1 MDRSIIAFKG
11 AYRFLSNFHPS
22 PIQYNGLTYPTVEH
36 AYQAAKVLDGVTR
49 AQIRAA
55 ATAKDARR
63 LGRAYAVRSD
73 WDQIR
78 VAVMEDLVR
87 LKFTQNESLARQLLA
102 TDDARLEEGNWWG
115 DTFWGTVDGFGENIL
130 GKILMRVRDEL
141 RECSQN
147 QT

>member
-1 MDRSIIAFKG
+1 MSITRFTGIH
-11 AYRFLSNFHPS
+11 RFLSNFYPS
-22 PIQYNGLTYPTVEH
+22 VIEYNGQYYPTVEH
-36 AYQAAKVLDGVTR
+36 AYQAAKVLDGVAQ

-55 ATAKDARR
+55 STPRDARR
-63 LGRAYAVRSD
+63 LGRAYAARPD

-78 VAVMEDLVR
+78 AAVMEDLVR
-87 LKFTQNESLARQLLA
+87 LKFTQNESLAQQLLA
-102 TDDARLEEGNWWG
+102 TGDAHLEEGNWWG

-130 GKILMRVRDEL
+130 GKILMKVRDEL